1 MKEDYQKTIQEISEL
16 YSVDTICITKLLTII
31 NSKLKDLENNSN
43 LNKFLSNILT
53 TFEYEVL
60 SNINNISLNKDIQT
74 ILNMIIT
81 KINLLYKYQ
90 NLNIDKESLKDFLQT
105 ILSNNEYRNISL
117 RYGLFNSPRTKLPI
131 NTLYRLSINDKK
143 ILHKIAIF
151 LNIEN
156 TKNKSI

>member
-1 MKEDYQKTIQEISEL
+1 
-16 YSVDTICITKLLTII
+16 
-31 NSKLKDLENNSN
+31 
-43 LNKFLSNILT
+43 
-53 TFEYEVL
+53 
-60 SNINNISLNKDIQT
+60 
-74 ILNMIIT
+74 MIIT